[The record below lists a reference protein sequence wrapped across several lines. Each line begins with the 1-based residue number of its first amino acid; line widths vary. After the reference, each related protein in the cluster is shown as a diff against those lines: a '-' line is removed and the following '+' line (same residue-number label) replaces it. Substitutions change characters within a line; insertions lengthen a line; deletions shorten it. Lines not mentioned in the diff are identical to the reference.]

1 MKNTSNLVWILVAAT
16 GVLAAGCSEA
26 REVEVAGE
34 VSAPAT
40 VMVEGPILIDFLD
53 VLGEKE
59 EPRSVHQVTLE
70 TLGSFKET
78 VELEGDTVRVR
89 AINDVDGDG
98 ACTEGEAWGE
108 ADAPIS
114 ADDTVE
120 PIQLE
125 LTNQACPVVAE
136 EG

>member
-16 GVLAAGCSEA
+16 GVLAAGCSES

-40 VMVEGPILIDFLD
+40 VTVEGPILIDFLD

-89 AINDVDGDG
+89 AINDLDGDG
-98 ACTEGEAWGE
+98 ACTNGEAWGE
-108 ADAPIS
+108 TDAAIS
-114 ADDTVE
+114 DDDKVE
-120 PIQLE
+120 AIKLE
-125 LTNQACPVVAE
+125 LSNDPCPMTE